1 MTKPDIVGDISK
13 TNFKNEQFDIVLL
26 IEVIEYLNDPSKVF

>member
-13 TNFKNEQFDIVLL
+13 TPVKNNNFDIVLL
-26 IEVIEYLNDPSKVF
+26 TELLEYLIDPSF